1 MHLKGSP
8 PEQVS
13 AALQAVPDGEKF
25 AKYWICQAR
34 LLEITGPMEAVIALF
49 EQAVHNG
56 AEPVEELRSA
66 LVETLVKNANTRPAC
81 AENDNETGGSETD
94 EFRESVATVT
104 PHTTAMR
111 VLCEK
116 ADGHGS
122 SVVKY
127 RVTATPQVHRG
138 KEAADRIRSVGK
150 QDVKFLTP
158 VRRSVRIEHASA
170 SYPEMLKEHDCCVTS
185 LNELLAVEETETFVY
200 QENQAL
206 LKE

>member
-1 MHLKGSP
+1 MPRLWAKCWEMGISSTSTDRADRVLKDINDGLDLWQGSP

-81 AENDNETGGSETD
+81 A
-94 EFRESVATVT
+94 
-104 PHTTAMR
+104 
-111 VLCEK
+111 
-116 ADGHGS
+116 
-122 SVVKY
+122 
-127 RVTATPQVHRG
+127 
-138 KEAADRIRSVGK
+138 
-150 QDVKFLTP
+150 
-158 VRRSVRIEHASA
+158 
-170 SYPEMLKEHDCCVTS
+170 
-185 LNELLAVEETETFVY
+185 
-200 QENQAL
+200 
-206 LKE
+206 